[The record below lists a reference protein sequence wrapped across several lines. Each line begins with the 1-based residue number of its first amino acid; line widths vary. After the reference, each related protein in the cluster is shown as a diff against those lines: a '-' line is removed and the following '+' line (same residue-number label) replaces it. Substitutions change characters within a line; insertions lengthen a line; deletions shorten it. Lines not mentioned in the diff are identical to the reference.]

1 MLIRRHDV
9 LQLTSLSQSSL
20 YRLMK
25 ESRFPRPVRI
35 SPRCVAWKSE
45 EVEDIGSTTWSIHI
59 RFAASGDRPGG
70 RCRLDLE
77 PRRNTTSWLWRE
89 A

>member
-1 MLIRRHDV
+1 MLIRRRDV
-9 LQLTSLSQSSL
+9 LHLTSLSQSSL

-45 EVEDIGSTTWSIHI
+45 EVEDWIDH
-59 RFAASGDRPGG
+59 
-70 RCRLDLE
+70 LE
-77 PRRNTTSWLWRE
+77 HTHQVRGNQG
-89 A
+89 

>member
-1 MLIRRHDV
+1 MLIRRRDV
-9 LQLTSLSQSSL
+9 LHFTSLSQSSL

-45 EVEDIGSTTWSIHI
+45 EVEDWI
-59 RFAASGDRPGG
+59 DR
-70 RCRLDLE
+70 LE
-77 PRRNTTSWLWRE
+77 HTHRVRGERG
-89 A
+89 

>member
-1 MLIRRHDV
+1 MLIRRREV
-9 LQLTSLSQSSL
+9 LYLTSLSQSSL

-45 EVEDIGSTTWSIHI
+45 EVEDWI
-59 RFAASGDRPGG
+59 DR
-70 RCRLDLE
+70 LE
-77 PRRNTTSWLWRE
+77 YTHRVPAE
-89 A
+89 QG